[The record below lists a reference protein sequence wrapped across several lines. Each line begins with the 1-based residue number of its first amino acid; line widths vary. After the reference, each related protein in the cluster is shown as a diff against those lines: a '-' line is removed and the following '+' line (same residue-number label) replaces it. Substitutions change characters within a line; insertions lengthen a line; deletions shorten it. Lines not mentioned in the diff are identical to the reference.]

1 MFGAL
6 YDPYLNE
13 LFTAERGKGAW
24 CNGQRLHVTDVS
36 LESALV
42 SFGTAP
48 YYEELFSLTARTL
61 AGLLPRVADVR
72 RTGSACVDLCDVAA
86 GRSDAMVEWRLQ
98 PWDYYAGSLL
108 IEEAGGRCGSI
119 LGGEVIHGQP
129 MPFMAANPR
138 IFDALQQLL
147 QQLHAAEEAHR
158 A

>member
-1 MFGAL
+1 M
-6 YDPYLNE
+6 P
-13 LFTAERGKGAW
+13 
-24 CNGQRLHVTDVS
+24 

-61 AGLLPRVADVR
+61 GGLLPRVADVR

-98 PWDYYAGSLL
+98 PWDYCAGSLL

-119 LGGEVIHGQP
+119 LGGGVIHGQP

-147 QQLHAAEEAHR
+147 QQIHREEEAAR